1 MPLPILTQVLAKT
14 NCSQVPNPN
23 PYQEGLDSIMKNK
36 LFVRASAGAIAMLAS
51 AAAMANNS
59 SDTTFT
65 AFRDTVM
72 NWAQGPLG
80 TGLAI
85 TMMLMGAG
93 MGVARNSPM
102 PALSGI
108 AGAAFLNWGPGIIQS
123 LTNGALI

>member
-1 MPLPILTQVLAKT
+1 MKKKLLAH
-14 NCSQVPNPN
+14 V
-23 PYQEGLDSIMKNK
+23 
-36 LFVRASAGAIAMLAS
+36 SAGAIAMAAS
-51 AAAMANNS
+51 AAAMAANS
-59 SDTTFT
+59 TDTTFT
-65 AFRDTVM
+65 AFKTTVM